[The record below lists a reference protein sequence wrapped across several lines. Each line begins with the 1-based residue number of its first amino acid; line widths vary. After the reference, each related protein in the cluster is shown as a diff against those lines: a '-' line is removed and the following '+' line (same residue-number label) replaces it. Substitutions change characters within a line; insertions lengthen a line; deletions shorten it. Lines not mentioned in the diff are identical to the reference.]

1 MSPTVVIAANDGWNI
16 VNYRAGLIGA
26 LREAGLKVV
35 VIAPDGPHT
44 AAIERLGADFHPV
57 AIRPRGMS
65 PVADLGVVLDYVRK
79 LRAIRPAAFLGF
91 TVKPNVYGS
100 IAARICHV
108 PVINNISGLGTV
120 FTKRDWLTWLVSG
133 LYRLAL
139 KRSATVFFQNRDD
152 LALFERMGLVRA
164 EQAALLPGSGV
175 DVDRFA
181 PRDSGPPR
189 QPFTFLLA
197 ARLLWDKGIAEF
209 VEAARQVN
217 ADRGAVR
224 FQILGMVEP
233 PSPAAVSEEQLDEW
247 NDEGTVAYLGAAD
260 DVRPVLAAAD
270 CVVLPS
276 YYREGV
282 PRVLLEAAAMA
293 IPLITTDSPGCRDA
307 VDDGLTGLLCQAR
320 SIDSLIS
327 VMERMLALPADRRK
341 AMGAAG
347 RTKMER
353 EFREEIVHRAYLDA
367 LGKLGVSGS

>member
-1 MSPTVVIAANDGWNI
+1 M
-16 VNYRAGLIGA
+16 
-26 LREAGLKVV
+26 
-35 VIAPDGPHT
+35 
-44 AAIERLGADFHPV
+44 
-57 AIRPRGMS
+57 
-65 PVADLGVVLDYVRK
+65 
-79 LRAIRPAAFLGF
+79 
-91 TVKPNVYGS
+91 
-100 IAARICHV
+100 

-120 FTKRDWLTWLVSG
+120 FTKGDLANLAGFGTLSIGVEAVGDRLLPESVTISRCSSG
-133 LYRLAL
+133 WGWCA
-139 KRSATVFFQNRDD
+139 QNRP
-152 LALFERMGLVRA
+152 LCFPARE
-164 EQAALLPGSGV
+164 SI
-175 DVDRFA
+175 VDRFA
-181 PRDSGPPR
+181 PRESGPPR

-293 IPLITTDSPGCRDA
+293 IPLITTDLPGCRDA